1 MSTRVQVILGLALA
15 GVGAAVFIV
24 LIALTTTGS
33 PREYLGDHYTLVGS
47 QDSGRS
53 REYTSPQPP
62 SEVVRSISD
71 RWRPADRV
79 NDSSGFFLRYRN
91 DIIAVVPDG
100 AGGSRIYVDDEE
112 EGYRHW
118 HGHVGGY
125 WGTYTSRA
133 EDGRG
138 GGPGTGK

>member
-1 MSTRVQVILGLALA
+1 MSTRVQIILGLVLA
-15 GVGAAVFIV
+15 GVGAVVFLV
-24 LIALTTTGS
+24 LLAFTGTQS
-33 PREYLGDHYTLVGS
+33 PRDFLGDRYTLVGS

-53 REYTSPQPP
+53 REYTSTQAP
-62 SEVVRSISD
+62 SEVVRSISE
-71 RWRPADRV
+71 RWPPADRV
-79 NDSSGFFLRYRN
+79 NDGAGFFLRYRN
-91 DIIAVVPDG
+91 DIVAVLPDG

-125 WGTYTSRA
+125 WGTYTSRS

>member
-1 MSTRVQVILGLALA
+1 MSTRVQIILGLVLA
-15 GVGAAVFIV
+15 GVGGIAFLV
-24 LIALTTTGS
+24 LLAFTSTQS
-33 PREYLGDHYTLVGS
+33 PRDFLGDRYSLVNS

-53 REYTSPQPP
+53 REYTSPQAP
-62 SEVVRSISD
+62 SEVVRSLSE
-71 RWRPADRV
+71 RWPPADRV
-79 NDSSGFFLRYRN
+79 NDSAGYFLRYRN
-91 DIIAVVPDG
+91 DIVAVLPDG

-125 WGTYTSRA
+125 WGTYTSRS

>member
-1 MSTRVQVILGLALA
+1 MSTRVQIILGLVLA
-15 GVGAAVFIV
+15 GVGAIAFFV
-24 LIALTTTGS
+24 LLAFTATQS
-33 PREYLGDHYTLVGS
+33 PRDYLGDQYSLVSS

-53 REYTSPQPP
+53 REYTSPQAP
-62 SEVVRSISD
+62 SDVVRSISE
-71 RWRPADRV
+71 RWPPADRV
-79 NDSSGFFLRYRN
+79 NDTAGYFLRYRN
-91 DIIAVVPDG
+91 DIVAVLPDG

-125 WGTYTSRA
+125 WGTYTSRS

>member
-1 MSTRVQVILGLALA
+1 MSTRVQIILGLVLA
-15 GVGAAVFIV
+15 GVGAIAFVV
-24 LIALTTTGS
+24 LLAFTATQS
-33 PREYLGDHYTLVGS
+33 PRDYVSDRYTLVSS

-53 REYTSPQPP
+53 REYSSTQAP
-62 SEVVRSISD
+62 SEVVRSISE
-71 RWRPADRV
+71 RWQPADRV
-79 NDSSGFFLRYRN
+79 NDGAGFFLRYRN
-91 DIIAVVPDG
+91 DIVAVFPDG

-118 HGHVGGY
+118 HSHIGGY
-125 WGTYTSRA
+125 WGTYTSRS